1 MITVS
6 SYLRSADGTFVPVS
20 SATVPPPDP
29 DYVEGAIE
37 LVVDGRTMIG
47 QAEWD
52 YVDQL
57 WAYLVELVGT
67 FEESGTA
74 QTYFPD
80 QPISVTLAR
89 INDDRALLTVEVRPD
104 VRRASVLRAEF
115 ADTIRRAAIDF
126 FQAMIPL
133 LPTNADTYRTAIDA
147 ATHQ

>member
-6 SYLRSADGTFVPVS
+6 SYLRSADDSFVPVT
-20 SATVPPPDP
+20 SATAPPADP
-29 DYVEGAIE
+29 DYIEGAIE

-47 QAEWD
+47 RAEWD

-80 QPISVTLAR
+80 QPVSVTLGR
-89 INDDRALLTVEVRPD
+89 ISDERALLTVQVGAN
-104 VRRASVLRAEF
+104 VRRASVGQAEF
-115 ADTIRRAAIDF
+115 VGTIRRAAIEF

-133 LPTNADTYRTAIDA
+133 LPANADAYRTSIDA